1 MLGPSKS
8 RPDLEQRLA
17 EHPLAFERL
26 DEEQARAGDRVPE
39 RDWAGRSGEEL
50 SPLTLPV
57 VGA

>member
-1 MLGPSKS
+1 MSEPLSKGFS
-8 RPDLEQRLA
+8 ED
-17 EHPLAFERL
+17 
-26 DEEQARAGDRVPE
+26 AGM